1 MTTKKQKAKVISKNF
16 LCPKCK
22 EGKAYTY
29 FDFEVN
35 LHRWNCP
42 ACGSEGNLR
51 DLAFK
56 AP

>member
-1 MTTKKQKAKVISKNF
+1 MTKKQKAKVISKNF

-42 ACGSEGNLR
+42 TCGSEGNLR